1 MSHVIFVLYIYF
13 LKWLSLS
20 VDGLLSTGPTP
31 SSSSTIRHFHF
42 AIAFFII
49 HLIITKFII
58 LIYQTTKYIFG
69 LPNIYFS
76 WFLRPLG
83 TNLVA
88 RRDKKKTCAL
98 LGTPELRPCFNHNL
112 SFITNCFSSLSVFH
126 PYLFFM
132 TICVS
137 SLYVFH
143 HYLCFI
149 TIFVSSQWCIITI
162 CALSLFVF
170 HHNLCYITMCR

>member
-1 MSHVIFVLYIYF
+1 M
-13 LKWLSLS
+13 
-20 VDGLLSTGPTP
+20 DGLFSTGPTP

-112 SFITNCFSSLSVFH
+112 SFITNCFFIPICFSSIFVFH
-126 PYLFFM
+126 D
-132 TICVS
+132 
-137 SLYVFH
+137 
-143 HYLCFI
+143 YLCFI
-149 TIFVSSQWCIITI
+149 TICFS
-162 CALSLFVF
+162 SLFVF
-170 HHNLCYITMCR
+170 YHNFCFITMVYHHNLCFVTFCVSSQFVLHHNV